1 MKIIKLLFNLLL
13 LAIALMCL
21 LIVYANVKIE
31 QSAKHKTFTNT
42 EDIEAN
48 KVGLLLGTAKYL
60 VGGGVNPYYQYRID
74 AAVKLFNSGKI
85 DVVLVSGDN
94 GSEDYDEPTTFK
106 KELMAKGIPENK
118 IVLDYAGFRTLDSVV
133 RANKIFGQSKF
144 TVISQQFHNE
154 RAIYI
159 GKAHGLELIGFN
171 AKDVEGKNGLKV
183 QLREYLARTKAWIDI
198 LINKKPKFY
207 GDPIS
212 IP

>member
-1 MKIIKLLFNLLL
+1 M

-106 KELMAKGIPENK
+106 KDLMAKGIPENK

-207 GDPIS
+207 GDPIA